1 LITAAI
7 AQLGERQTEDLK
19 VPGSIPGLGTFS
31 SRRSRCPR
39 TKISRASRPLG
50 GFSPDCIQNELLH
63 PRHTRPVLAYRVDT
77 SKQPRSS
84 QEMATVSNG
93 PPTFL
98 QITGLCGLRLRSQMR
113 DLDTL
118 GIEPRASRM
127 LSGCDTTTPCARLRP
142 DDGMLLSCHH
152 ARRHDKAI
160 DSCGVRTHA
169 LSDWRLKPAP

>member
-1 LITAAI
+1 MHQGFRNQPREIRAAGTTQRPNPGKEGVANGGSHILSAAI

-127 LSGCDTTTPCARLRP
+127 LSGCDTTTPCAL
-142 DDGMLLSCHH
+142 
-152 ARRHDKAI
+152 HDA
-160 DSCGVRTHA
+160 S
-169 LSDWRLKPAP
+169 P

>member
-1 LITAAI
+1 MINLVLHKNTAAI

-19 VPGSIPGLGTFS
+19 VPGSIPGLGTFAHCHGFAARAK
-31 SRRSRCPR
+31 SRG
-39 TKISRASRPLG
+39 RAALLG

-93 PPTFL
+93 PPMFL
-98 QITGLCGLRLRSQMR
+98 QATRRCRLRVRSQTR

-127 LSGCDTTTPCARLRP
+127 LSGCDTTTPCARLRASV
-142 DDGMLLSCHH
+142 GTRCQ
-152 ARRHDKAI
+152 R
-160 DSCGVRTHA
+160 V
-169 LSDWRLKPAP
+169 